1 VFPVAPTAV
10 MVGFVAS
17 TAVFLVC
24 LGVFAATGWFTL
36 APPMIMLF
44 FVGGAAAL
52 FGNVVAG
59 WRGAVL
65 GGVITGLVLAVGQA
79 VTWDLYEKTAPELAT
94 LADPDW
100 YAIAWLLKAV
110 DPVVGGGSIWLVP
123 AAALAAMVASLLLLG
138 RAEKRRAAAGDGDG
152 EDTAPE
158 DEDKAPATT

>member
-1 VFPVAPTAV
+1 
-10 MVGFVAS
+10 
-17 TAVFLVC
+17 
-24 LGVFAATGWFTL
+24 
-36 APPMIMLF
+36 MIMLF

-65 GGVITGLVLAVGQA
+65 GGVITGLILAVGQA

-110 DPVVGGGSIWLVP
+110 DPVAGGNAVWLVP
-123 AAALAAMVASLLLLG
+123 GVALAAMVASLLLLG
-138 RAEKRRAAAGDGDG
+138 RAEKRRAAVANGAGG
-152 EDTAPE
+152 DTAPE
-158 DEDKAPATT
+158 DAAPAKA